1 MGDYQQN
8 LANVAMILGVTL
20 FVMSW
25 DYVPPIYGKIKKVF
39 AK

>member
-1 MGDYQQN
+1 MPYAEN
-8 LANVAMILGVTL
+8 LACAMIIGSMTL

-39 AK
+39 VK